1 MILFCGNG
9 WSMGEKSEG
18 HTAAVSLRDGL
29 PTGVSGQA
37 VLPDMQSQMGY
48 DAIELEPWKEQ
59 FCWEYVE
66 NGGVGYKA
74 YLVAKPDV
82 KDSTAR
88 VEASKLLTCPNI
100 EARIAAIRK
109 ELRRRYVVT
118 AEDLIE
124 HHGRVLKID
133 RRRFFKENG
142 QRIPIHELD
151 HELASIVDL
160 DSTFSKDFGIVML
173 PVVASREKS
182 KDALAR
188 IMGLDKSGMTVTHK
202 FDEMTDEDLERRAK
216 ELARDIVSQEQAAA

>member
-1 MILFCGNG
+1 MTD
-9 WSMGEKSEG
+9 KPQG
-18 HTAAVSLRDGL
+18 HTANIKLLDGSPTAV
-29 PTGVSGQA
+29 PGQA
-37 VLPDMQSQMGY
+37 VLPDMQGVLGY
-48 DAIELEPWKEQ
+48 DSAELPAWQER

-66 NGGVGYKA
+66 NGDVGYKA
-74 YLVAKPDV
+74 YLVAKPRV
-82 KDSTAR
+82 QENTAR
-88 VEASKLLTCPNI
+88 VEASKLLTSPNI
-100 EARIAAIRK
+100 LARIAAIRK
-109 ELRRRYVVT
+109 ELRARYAVT

-142 QRIPIHELD
+142 ARIPIHELD

-188 IMGLDKSGMTVTHK
+188 IMGLDKSSLTVKHSMS
-202 FDEMTDEDLERRAK
+202 EMTDEEIEAEASR
-216 ELARDIVSQEQAAA
+216 LAQDIVAKKQSGTQ